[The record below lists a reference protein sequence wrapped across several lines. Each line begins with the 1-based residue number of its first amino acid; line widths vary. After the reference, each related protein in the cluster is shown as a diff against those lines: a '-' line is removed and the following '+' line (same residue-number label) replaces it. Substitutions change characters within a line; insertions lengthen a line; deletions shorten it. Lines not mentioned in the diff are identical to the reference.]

1 MLKQKIVVEKGDGA
15 MPDRLHIFAVSDS
28 VGETAEKIAVA
39 SVLQFKI
46 ERSITRF
53 SRVTKEEQVLHILDK
68 AIEEDAIIIYT
79 IVKPELSE
87 YLDKE
92 ARSRGIVAVNV
103 MEPIFNA
110 IMDKTGLQPAYISG
124 LTHKMDD
131 NYFNRV
137 KAIEFTIDHDNGQ
150 NLDTINQADLII
162 LGLPRTSKTPLSM
175 HLANVGIKVANFPID
190 LHTEIPEQIME
201 LKEKVP
207 MVGLTI
213 DIDTLLELRKERARS
228 FDLPQD
234 IDSLDDLVAEELD
247 NAYRIYA
254 KLKCLVIDVTLDD
267 IEEIANTIT
276 HKFNLPLKVFH
287 HRFK

>member
-1 MLKQKIVVEKGDGA
+1 
-15 MPDRLHIFAVSDS
+15 MPDKLHIFAVSDS

-39 SVLQFKI
+39 SVLQFDI
-46 ERSITRF
+46 ERTITRF
-53 SRVTKEEQVLHILDK
+53 SRVTKEEQVLLILNQ
-68 AIEEDAIIIYT
+68 AVEEDAIIIYT
-79 IVKPELSE
+79 IVKPELSD
-87 YLDKE
+87 YLDE
-92 ARSRGIVAVNV
+92 QALARGIVAVNV
-103 MEPIFNA
+103 MEPLFQA
-110 IMDKTGLQPAYISG
+110 IESKTGLKPVNIRG

-150 NLDTINQADLII
+150 NLDTINEADLII

-175 HLANVGIKVANFPID
+175 HLANVGIKVANFPIT
-190 LHTEIPEQIME
+190 LETEIPNEI
-201 LKEKVP
+201 LDLRDKIP
-207 MVGLTI
+207 MAGLTI
-213 DIDTLLELRKERARS
+213 DVDTLLELRKERARS
-228 FDLPQD
+228 FSLPQD

-267 IEEIANTIT
+267 IEEVANTIT
-276 HKFNLPLKVFH
+276 HKFNLPLKVSH

>member
-1 MLKQKIVVEKGDGA
+1 
-15 MPDRLHIFAVSDS
+15 MPDKLNIFAVSDS

-39 SVLQFKI
+39 SVLQFDI

-53 SRVTKEEQVLHILDK
+53 SRVTKEEQVLHILNQ

-79 IVKPELSE
+79 IVKPELSD
-87 YLDKE
+87 YLD
-92 ARSRGIVAVNV
+92 AQAISRGIVAVNV
-103 MEPIFNA
+103 MEPLFQA
-110 IMDKTGLQPAYISG
+110 IETKTGLQPVHIRG

-150 NLDTINQADLII
+150 NLKTINEADLII

-175 HLANVGIKVANFPID
+175 HLANVGIKVANFPIT
-190 LHTEIPEQIME
+190 LETEIPSEIME
-201 LKEKVP
+201 LRGKVP
-207 MVGLTI
+207 MAGLTI
-213 DIDTLLELRKERARS
+213 DIDTLLELRRERARS
-228 FDLPQD
+228 FNLPQD

-254 KLKCLVIDVTLDD
+254 KLKCLVIDVTLVD
-267 IEEIANTIT
+267 IEEVASTIT
-276 HKFNLPLKVFH
+276 HKFNLPLKVSH
-287 HRFK
+287 YRFK